1 MSRTGRARLSP
12 PPWSPMAN
20 STHKSATSVTLAP
33 VAEKSTFAVFVSK
46 YWIHGLILFLA
57 VAGWVVFQFQQ
68 SQTQAKGRAESWDK
82 LAAASTLD
90 GMTRRIPKA
99 EPSAFEGLAAEL
111 KGTDVGPWTRWL
123 EANSLLNQRKFTEA
137 QAALDKL
144 KAEYP
149 GHPLVADKWTL
160 GGEGASLTDAWLK
173 GLAARSAWEA
183 SHSELFANAAP
194 AAGSPRVV
202 IHTSL
207 GDIEITLFS
216 DKAPQH
222 AAAFLDQCVSGYY
235 KDTKFHRI
243 DPEMGVD
250 AGDPNSAGAD
260 VAQWGQGGKDKV
272 AGYVDTGLYH
282 FAGVVS
288 AAMGSTRKESLTSQ
302 FSVLTKD
309 RHDLDGQRVVFGVV
323 TAGMDIVQQIASAAQ
338 ATDGSGRPESPISIT
353 GVDRL

>member
-1 MSRTGRARLSP
+1 
-12 PPWSPMAN
+12 MAN
-20 STHKSATSVTLAP
+20 PTHKSATSVTLAP

-57 VAGWVVFQFQQ
+57 ISGWVVFQFQQ

-99 EPSAFEGLAAEL
+99 EPAAFESMANEL
-111 KGTDVGPWTRWL
+111 RGTDVGPWTRWL
-123 EANSLLNQRKFTEA
+123 EANALLNQRKFAEA
-137 QAALDKL
+137 QAALEKL

-149 GHPLVADKWTL
+149 GHPLVADTWSL
-160 GGEGASLTDAWLK
+160 GGEGTTLTDAWIK
-173 GLAARSAWEA
+173 GVAARSAWE
-183 SHSELFANAAP
+183 SQHGELFANAAP

-202 IHTSL
+202 LHTTL
-207 GDIEITLFS
+207 GDIEVTLYA

-222 AAAFLDQCVSGYY
+222 ATAFLEQCASGYY

-250 AGDPNSAGAD
+250 GGDPNSAGAD
-260 VAQWGQGGKDKV
+260 VAQWGQGGKDKLT
-272 AGYVDTGLYH
+272 AYVDTGLYH
-282 FAGVVS
+282 FSGALTAAAGAS
-288 AAMGSTRKESLTSQ
+288 RKESLTSQ
-302 FSVLTKD
+302 FSILTKD
-309 RHDLDGQRVVFGVV
+309 RHDLDGQRVVFGMV

-338 ATDGSGRPESPISIT
+338 ATDGSGRPESPVAIS
-353 GVDRL
+353 GADRL

>member
-1 MSRTGRARLSP
+1 
-12 PPWSPMAN
+12 MAN
-20 STHKSATSVTLAP
+20 PTHKSATSVTLAP
-33 VAEKSTFAVFVSK
+33 VAEKSTFAVFVTK

-57 VAGWVVFQFQQ
+57 ISGWVVFQFQQ

-99 EPSAFEGLAAEL
+99 DPAAFESLANDL
-111 KGTDVGPWTRWL
+111 RGTDVGPWTRWL
-123 EANSLLNQRKFTEA
+123 EANALLNQRKFTEA
-137 QAALDKL
+137 QAALEKL
-144 KAEYP
+144 KSEYP
-149 GHPLVADKWTL
+149 GHPLVADTWSL
-160 GGEGASLTDAWLK
+160 GGEGASLTDAWIK
-173 GLAARSAWEA
+173 GVAARSAWES
-183 SHSELFANAAP
+183 SHGELFANAAP
-194 AAGSPRVV
+194 AAGSPRLQL
-202 IHTSL
+202 HTTL
-207 GDIEITLFS
+207 GDIEITLFAE
-216 DKAPQH
+216 KAPQH
-222 AAAFLDQCVSGYY
+222 VAAFLEQCSSGYY

-272 AGYVDTGLYH
+272 TAFVDNGLYH
-282 FAGVVS
+282 FTGAVS
-288 AAMGSTRKESLTSQ
+288 AAIGSSRKESLTSQ
-302 FSVLTKD
+302 FSILTKD

-338 ATDGSGRPESPISIT
+338 ATDGSGRPESPVAIT